1 MATTTKMTQ
10 KDYFNE
16 IIALAKAN
24 GRDDLVEFAKGRI
37 EILDRKSSNKKATK
51 TQKANE
57 EIKAIILNVLNESN
71 APMTVTE
78 ILSTGSFEQG
88 TTNQKISAL
97 LRQLVL
103 AEKVTKTIEKKVSR
117 FSVK

>member
-1 MATTTKMTQ
+1 MTNTKMTQ
-10 KDYFNE
+10 RDYFNE
-16 IIALAKAN
+16 IIALAEVN

-37 EILDRKSSNKKATK
+37 EILNRKSSSKKQTA

-57 EIKAIILNVLNESN
+57 EIKAIILDILSQSD
-71 APMTVTE
+71 ASMTVTE
-78 ILSTGSFEQG
+78 ILSTGRFEAG

-103 AEKVTKTIEKKVSR
+103 SEKVTKTVEKKISR
-117 FSVK
+117 FALR